1 MFPGNMG
8 FTVLQLEE
16 VAVAPRPVPA
26 FDTTEGGGSAKGH
39 PRPRPRPRPHLIP
52 SLFGLPN

>member
-1 MFPGNMG
+1 MG

-26 FDTTEGGGSAKGH
+26 FDTTEGGGVQRVTLA
-39 PRPRPRPRPHLIP
+39 LA
-52 SLFGLPN
+52 LALT